1 MLKSFSNIKKAYI
14 AGFLDADGSIYVRAK
29 PNPTYRYG
37 FQVAPF
43 IVFFQSAKD
52 RESFAK
58 VCNLIG
64 YGRMRER
71 NDGILEYVINKVSDI
86 RELLKCIQPYLILKQ
101 RQAIL
106 MVQIL
111 EAKERIKKREDF
123 EALLKRIDSYRKLNY
138 SKKRKERTL
147 TP

>member
-58 VCNLIG
+58 VCSLIG

-71 NDGILEYVINKVSDI
+71 NDGILEYVINKVADI
-86 RELLKCIQPYLILKQ
+86 RELLKCIQPYLVLKQ

-106 MVQIL
+106 MLQIL
-111 EAKERIKKREDF
+111 EVKERIEKREDF
-123 EALLKRIDSYRKLNY
+123 ETLLKLIDSYRKLNY